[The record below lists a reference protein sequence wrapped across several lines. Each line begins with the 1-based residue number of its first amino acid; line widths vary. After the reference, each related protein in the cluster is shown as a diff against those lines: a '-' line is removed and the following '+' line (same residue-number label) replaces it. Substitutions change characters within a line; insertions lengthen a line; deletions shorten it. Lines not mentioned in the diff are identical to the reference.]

1 MKHKLLAAAAVIA
14 ALASGPRAQAG
25 VVTFEF
31 GGAGVGGSG
40 LLTFAPD
47 TVVGDPSGAYTI
59 TNISGTF
66 SDSNIVGLSNE
77 AITGLVPI
85 NPVSPPQGAPIPVSL
100 SLFPVLNPPPPD
112 TAISYDNLFYP
123 DGSPITCPGYL
134 GSGGYLDVY
143 GVLFTLKN
151 GYFVDLWSN
160 GAIPG
165 VAPLDYGVIVV
176 DGSYKVVDSQS
187 GGVSM
192 AVPEPG
198 SRWLLVTGLLGALAW
213 RRGSAASRARVA
225 LGG

>member
-25 VVTFEF
+25 VVTFKF

-47 TVVGDPSGAYTI
+47 MVVGDPSGAYTI

-66 SDSNIVGLSNE
+66 SDSNIGLSNE

-85 NPVSPPQGAPIPVSL
+85 NPVSPPHGAPFPVSL
-100 SLFPVLNPPPPD
+100 SLFSVSNPPPGD

-123 DGSPITCPGYL
+123 DGSPITCSDYKGF
-134 GSGGYLDVY
+134 GGYLDVY

-151 GYFVDLWSN
+151 GDFVDLWSN
-160 GAIPG
+160 GEIPG
-165 VAPLDYGVIVV
+165 GAPLDYGVIVV
-176 DGSYKVVDSQS
+176 DGSYTVVDSQF